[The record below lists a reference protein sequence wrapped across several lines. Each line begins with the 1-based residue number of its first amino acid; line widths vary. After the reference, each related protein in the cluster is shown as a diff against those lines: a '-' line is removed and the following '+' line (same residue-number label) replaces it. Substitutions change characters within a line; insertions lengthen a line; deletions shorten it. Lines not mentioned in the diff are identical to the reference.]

1 MSKTLYSIE
10 SERGILGLVIH
21 EPVLFSKVYG
31 VIKAEHFAIEDNKL
45 IFQAIE
51 EVTKH
56 GRQVSIITIL
66 DYLEQY
72 NKQSRE
78 NWHDYM
84 TSLIVDKTTVLEIE
98 HLISILREKYQARLL
113 EKELTESIKEVKN
126 HEQPIDS
133 LIAKIEG
140 NIFNVTRD
148 RELKDFRE
156 VEEVT
161 SEYYTKLENIAAGNI
176 DESGIKTGIAA
187 LDELIVSLKPGDF
200 VLLAARPSMG
210 KTAVSLE
217 MAKNI
222 SKEKNVAFFS
232 IEMPSEQIVSRLLAS
247 ESKINS
253 KHLSK
258 LNDLS
263 DFQKRNLEIAME
275 RVKKLHLVIDDSPSL
290 KFHELAWKARKLKS
304 DNKLDI
310 LIIDYIQII
319 ASEERQSRYEF
330 ISELSRGLK
339 ALARELEVPII
350 ALSQLSRKVEDR
362 DDKRPLMSDI
372 RESGALEQDADMIM
386 FLYRDAYYNQE
397 NAPSNGIEDLEILVT
412 KNRNGET
419 GTVNVKF
426 NKNIGDI
433 SKGVVD

>member
-1 MSKTLYSIE
+1 
-10 SERGILGLVIH
+10 
-21 EPVLFSKVYG
+21 
-31 VIKAEHFAIEDNKL
+31 
-45 IFQAIE
+45 
-51 EVTKH
+51 
-56 GRQVSIITIL
+56 
-66 DYLEQY
+66 
-72 NKQSRE
+72 
-78 NWHDYM
+78 M

-290 KFHELAWKARKLKS
+290 KFHELA
-304 DNKLDI
+304 
-310 LIIDYIQII
+310 
-319 ASEERQSRYEF
+319 
-330 ISELSRGLK
+330 
-339 ALARELEVPII
+339 
-350 ALSQLSRKVEDR
+350 
-362 DDKRPLMSDI
+362 
-372 RESGALEQDADMIM
+372 
-386 FLYRDAYYNQE
+386 
-397 NAPSNGIEDLEILVT
+397 
-412 KNRNGET
+412 
-419 GTVNVKF
+419 
-426 NKNIGDI
+426 
-433 SKGVVD
+433 